1 MGKPGSKIP
10 YSNQFTRVFL
20 VAHVGFVVFLQ
31 QFHGETRCEVEAAE
45 NLLGLNCQD
54 VNRLQRK
61 KLDQSAVCMYIHY
74 IYIICTCVCI
84 YIYIYL
90 HVDMYDWVLKRGTSN
105 WHKLGI
111 AMLPK
116 MTRSAA
122 TKPVP

>member
-1 MGKPGSKIP
+1 MRSK
-10 YSNQFTRVFL
+10 
-20 VAHVGFVVFLQ
+20 Q
-31 QFHGETRCEVEAAE
+31 QKISWDSTVKTSTDFNEK
-45 NLLGLNCQD
+45 NWISQ
-54 VNRLQRK
+54 QY
-61 KLDQSAVCMYIHY
+61 VC
-74 IYIICTCVCI
+74 IYIIYTLYVHVYV